1 VITRVLVALED
12 EYPAYREVLAASVK
26 SMRPGAQVATTLP
39 ALIEEEAARSD
50 PQVIICG
57 SSGAADPG
65 NVTTWI
71 GLSTDPSLP
80 TVVRLGECR
89 FEQNNLTLD
98 ALLAIVDETGRL
110 AEAKKGAR

>member
-1 VITRVLVALED
+1 MVALED

-39 ALIEEEAARSD
+39 APIEEEAVRFD

-57 SSGAADPG
+57 SSSAADPG

-71 GLSTDPSLP
+71 GLSAYPSLP

-89 FEQNNLTLD
+89 FEQIDLTLD

-110 AEAKKGAR
+110 AEAKKGTR

>member
-1 VITRVLVALED
+1 
-12 EYPAYREVLAASVK
+12 
-26 SMRPGAQVATTLP
+26 M
-39 ALIEEEAARSD
+39 
-50 PQVIICG
+50 IICG

-71 GLSTDPSLP
+71 GLSTAPSLP
-80 TVVRLGECR
+80 TVVRLGGRR
-89 FEQNNLTLD
+89 FEQNNPTLD